1 MKENIEDKIV
11 FSSEDE
17 KNNYLSFIT
26 DEYNKNKVEVF
37 KDSWKTIKKINTRSS
52 KPDTLAKEFWNCY
65 PVQAVGS
72 GIILLLPVG
81 AVNLFTIIGGS
92 FLLLSGLSTLN
103 VKNNKFRGLIAASC
117 SLIASPFIFGKNLI
131 SSIRMR
137 NIYKKTIN
145 DINSCS
151 IKKESENEKNDRS
164 VIVDSL
170 IEKIDIEDL
179 DCLFYGVIS
188 ILERIKGKILTI
200 NDTKKCEVY
209 INNIYMICIFV
220 ERIMNLSENKKI
232 EALRFINNE
241 LSKIESSVDEEIA
254 SLKENISEEE
264 YHQTHYISRG

>member
-65 PVQAVGS
+65 PIQAIGS
-72 GIILLLPVG
+72 GIIWLLPVG

-117 SLIASPFIFGKNLI
+117 SLIASPFGGAFIYIMWLI
-131 SSIRMR
+131 VNHFLCQR
-137 NIYKKTIN
+137 NQVVVMVN
-145 DINSCS
+145 VV
-151 IKKESENEKNDRS
+151 
-164 VIVDSL
+164 VIVNR
-170 IEKIDIEDL
+170 
-179 DCLFYGVIS
+179 
-188 ILERIKGKILTI
+188 RI
-200 NDTKKCEVY
+200 N
-209 INNIYMICIFV
+209 
-220 ERIMNLSENKKI
+220 
-232 EALRFINNE
+232 
-241 LSKIESSVDEEIA
+241 
-254 SLKENISEEE
+254 
-264 YHQTHYISRG
+264 HQNH